1 MTPYGDASRLG
12 ESIDPR
18 LMAQDFSGFARA
30 GAIKAQALSG
40 LGENIG
46 DMIKMRGEQK
56 KQDAANEKFIKQA
69 YDMFKGTPLEQPVAD
84 IYQNYTSEDTTDR
97 ERRAIGASIRETIG
111 LGMQAQEMKRQ
122 QEMLNLRRA
131 EAAAKRA
138 GDPVPTPEQQES
150 RINAAMTM
158 LESIP
163 NLKPLGDKLSQ
174 AMKEAK
180 QQGNLQLYNEIGSR
194 AVDFAS
200 GIKAPTFDPDAPDV
214 RTADD
219 VTRQFQSAL
228 SQANQYGIILPQQE
242 EAALNLAV
250 MQGDMGAA
258 REIADR
264 IQGQVEAQSKVAMEE
279 QKELVQLV
287 DGSQILVGE
296 KTGNRY
302 DPATRSV
309 IPAEDPR
316 SSQNVY
322 VAESMTAQQ
331 EREKAF
337 KEIRDLISQGKDDE
351 ALDKYRGLKSGG
363 MVFSTATPEDLKAV
377 FSQDFIRRQ
386 MK

>member
-1 MTPYGDASRLG
+1 MTPYGDAPRLG
-12 ESIDPR
+12 DTIDPR

-30 GAIKAQALSG
+30 GAIKGQALAN
-40 LGENIG
+40 LGQNIG
-46 DMIKMRGEQK
+46 DIIKMRGEQK
-56 KQDAANEKFIKQA
+56 KQDATNEKFLKQA
-69 YDMFKGTPLEQPVAD
+69 VDVFKGTPLEESISAA
-84 IYQNYTSEDTTDR
+84 YQNYTSEDTTDR

-122 QEMLNLRRA
+122 QELLNLRRA
-131 EAAAKRA
+131 EVAAKGR
-138 GDPVPTPEQQES
+138 GDAVPTPEEQARNIEAS
-150 RINAAMTM
+150 LRIMGAIPEYSPLAAKIRKEMDDAKDPM
-158 LESIP
+158 LKMQIGSYATSIASQ
-163 NLKPLGDKLSQ
+163 LKPTTL
-174 AMKEAK
+174 
-180 QQGNLQLYNEIGSR
+180 
-194 AVDFAS
+194 
-200 GIKAPTFDPDAPDV
+200 DPKAPDV

-219 VTRQFQSAL
+219 VTRQFRSGL
-228 SQANQYGIILPQQE
+228 SQANQYGINVSQE
-242 EAALNLAV
+242 DEAAFNLAV

-258 REIADR
+258 KEIADR

-309 IPAEDPR
+309 IPVEDPR

-337 KEIRDLISQGKDDE
+337 KEIRNLISQGKDDE

-377 FSQDFIRRQ
+377 FSQDFIRRG

>member
-1 MTPYGDASRLG
+1 MTPYGDAPRLG
-12 ESIDPR
+12 DTIDPR

-30 GAIKAQALSG
+30 GAIKGQTLAN
-40 LGENIG
+40 LGQNIG
-46 DMIKMRGEQK
+46 DIIKIRGEQK
-56 KQDAANEKFIKQA
+56 KQDATNEKFLKQA
-69 YDMFKGTPLEQPVAD
+69 VDVFKGTPLEKSISAA
-84 IYQNYTSEDTTDR
+84 YQNYTSEDTTDR

-122 QEMLNLRRA
+122 QELLNLRRA
-131 EAAAKRA
+131 EVAAKRA

-158 LESIP
+158 LGAIP

-174 AMKEAK
+174 AMQEAK
-180 QQGNLQLYNEIGSR
+180 QQGNLQLYNEIGST

-200 GIKAPTFDPDAPDV
+200 KIKAPTFDPDAPDT
-214 RTADD
+214 RTPDD
-219 VTRQFQSAL
+219 VTRQFQSAV
-228 SQANQYGIILPQQE
+228 SQANQYGGNVPQQDQD
-242 EAALNLAV
+242 AFNLAV

-258 REIADR
+258 REIADSIR
-264 IQGQVEAQSKVAMEE
+264 GQVEAQSEVAMGE

-287 DGSQILVGE
+287 DGSQVLVGE

-316 SSQNVY
+316 SSQSVY
-322 VAESMTAQQ
+322 IAESITAQQ
-331 EREKAF
+331 ERERAF

-377 FSQDFIRRQ
+377 FSQDFIRRG

>member
-1 MTPYGDASRLG
+1 MTPYGDAPRLG
-12 ESIDPR
+12 DTIDPR

-30 GAIKAQALSG
+30 GAIKGQTLAN
-40 LGENIG
+40 LGQNIG
-46 DMIKMRGEQK
+46 DIIKIRGEQK
-56 KQDAANEKFIKQA
+56 KQDATNEKFIKQA
-69 YDMFKGTPLEQPVAD
+69 VDMFKGTSLEEPVTNL
-84 IYQNYTSEDTTDR
+84 YQNYTAEDTTDR

-111 LGMQAQEMKRQ
+111 LGMQAQDMKRQ
-122 QEMLNLRRA
+122 QELLNLRRA
-131 EAAAKRA
+131 EVAAKRA
-138 GDPVPTPEQQES
+138 GDPVPTPEEQES

-163 NLKPLGDKLSQ
+163 NLKPLGDKLSK
-174 AMKEAK
+174 AMEEAK
-180 QQGNLQLYNEIGSR
+180 QQSNLQLYNALGSR
-194 AVDFAS
+194 AVGLAS
-200 GIKAPTFDPDAPDV
+200 GIKAPTLDLETPDV

-219 VTRQFQSAL
+219 VTRQFQSAVF
-228 SQANQYGIILPQQE
+228 QANQYGGDVPQQDQD
-242 EAALNLAV
+242 AFNLAV
-250 MQGDMGAA
+250 AQDNMGAA

-337 KEIRDLISQGKDDE
+337 KDIRKLISQGKDDE
-351 ALDKYRGLKSGG
+351 ALDKYRGLKAGG